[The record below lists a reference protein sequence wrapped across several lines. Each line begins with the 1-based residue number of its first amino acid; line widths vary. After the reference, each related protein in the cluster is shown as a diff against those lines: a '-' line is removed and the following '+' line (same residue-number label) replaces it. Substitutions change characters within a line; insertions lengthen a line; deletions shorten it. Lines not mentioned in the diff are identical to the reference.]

1 MTEGGG
7 GLTPE
12 RQRELM
18 EAAKANRD
26 KLDNCPRHYFPE
38 LGQIVFGAKA
48 VCKKCGGSMDLVA
61 VNYYVRG
68 YEAAGRSGNDIVP
81 GWKPDEPPKRK
92 FFKGPDE

>member
-1 MTEGGG
+1 MTGGEGM
-7 GLTPE
+7 LTPE

-38 LGQIVFGAKA
+38 LGQIQFGMKA
-48 VCKKCGGSMDLVA
+48 TCRKCGGAMDLVA

-68 YEAAGRSGNDIVP
+68 YEAAGKNGNDIVP
-81 GWKPDEPPKRK
+81 GWKPPDEPTRK
-92 FFKGPDE
+92 YFKGPGE